1 MLDDKAQLEKG
12 MQILGF
18 ENTPQIISKLLIYKE
33 LLIKWNNSF
42 NLTSVKNTEIVTHH
56 FLDCLAV
63 IPFIKSSTLLD
74 VGTGA
79 GLPGIV
85 IAIVNPDIKVS
96 LIDKV
101 GKKITFIKRIIAE
114 LEIKNIETYHDR
126 VELLTSEEKYDG
138 IISRA
143 FSNMEVFIKST
154 KHLIKS
160 QGVWYGMKSKK
171 ILDDEMVN
179 INDPWALEKL
189 DVPFL
194 QAERYLVKVSSS

>member
-42 NLTSVKNTEIVTHH
+42 NLTSVTNKEIVTHH

-96 LIDKV
+96 LVDKV
-101 GKKITFIKRIIAE
+101 GKKINFIKRIIAE
-114 LEIKNIETYHDR
+114 LEIKNIEPYHDR

-154 KHLIKS
+154 KHLIKR

-171 ILDDEMVN
+171 ILDDEMVS

-189 DVPFL
+189 DIPL
-194 QAERYLVKVSSS
+194 LEAERYLVKVSSS

>member
-42 NLTSVKNTEIVTHH
+42 NLTSVTNKEIVTHH

-96 LIDKV
+96 LVDKV
-101 GKKITFIKRIIAE
+101 GKKINFIKRIIAE
-114 LEIKNIETYHDR
+114 LEIKNIEPYHDR

-154 KHLIKS
+154 KHLIKR
-160 QGVWYGMKSKK
+160 QGVLYGMKSKK
-171 ILDDEMVN
+171 ILDDEMIN

>member
-18 ENTPQIISKLLIYKE
+18 ENIPQIISKLLIYKK

-63 IPFIKSSTLLD
+63 IPFIKSSRLLD

-114 LEIKNIETYHDR
+114 LEIKNIETYHER

-171 ILDDEMVN
+171 ILDDEMIN
-179 INDPWALEKL
+179 INDPWVLEKL
-189 DVPFL
+189 DIPFL

>member
-1 MLDDKAQLEKG
+1 MLNDKAQLERG
-12 MQILGF
+12 MQKLGL
-18 ENTPQIISKLLIYKE
+18 ENIPQVINKLLIYKE
-33 LLIKWNNSF
+33 LLIKWNKSF
-42 NLTSVKNTEIVTHH
+42 NLTSIKNREVVTHH
-56 FLDCLAV
+56 FLDCLSI
-63 IPFIKSSTLLD
+63 IPFIKSSSLLD

-79 GLPGIV
+79 GLPGII
-85 IAIVNPDIKVS
+85 IAIVKPDIKVS

-101 GKKITFIKRIIAE
+101 GKKIAFIKRVVAE
-114 LEIKNIETYHDR
+114 LEIKNIDTYHER

-143 FSNMEVFIKST
+143 FSNMDDFIKST

-171 ILDDEMVN
+171 ILNDEMIN
-179 INDPWALEKL
+179 INQPWTLEKL

-194 QAERYLVKVSSS
+194 DAERYLVKVSNS

>member
-18 ENTPQIISKLLIYKE
+18 ENSPQIISKLLIYKE
-33 LLIKWNNSF
+33 LLMKWNNSF

-96 LIDKV
+96 LVDKV
-101 GKKITFIKRIIAE
+101 GKKINFIKRIIAE
-114 LEIKNIETYHDR
+114 LEIKNIEPYHDR

-154 KHLIKS
+154 KHLIKR

-171 ILDDEMVN
+171 ILDDEMFN
-179 INDPWALEKL
+179 INDPWTLEKL
-189 DVPFL
+189 DIPFL
-194 QAERYLVKVSSS
+194 EAERYLVKVSSS

>member
-18 ENTPQIISKLLIYKE
+18 ENIPQIISKLLIYKE

-96 LIDKV
+96 LVDKV
-101 GKKITFIKRIIAE
+101 GKKINFIKRIIAE
-114 LEIKNIETYHDR
+114 LEIKNIEPYHDR

-154 KHLIKS
+154 KHLIKR

-171 ILDDEMVN
+171 ILDDEMIN
-179 INDPWALEKL
+179 INDPWALKKL

-194 QAERYLVKVSSS
+194 KAERYLVKVSSS

>member
-42 NLTSVKNTEIVTHH
+42 NLTSVTNKEIVTHH

-96 LIDKV
+96 LVDKV
-101 GKKITFIKRIIAE
+101 GKKINFIKRIIAE
-114 LEIKNIETYHDR
+114 LEIKNIEPYHDR

-154 KHLIKS
+154 KHLIKT

-171 ILDDEMVN
+171 ILDDEMVS

-189 DVPFL
+189 DIPFL
-194 QAERYLVKVSSS
+194 EAERYLVKVSSS

>member
-1 MLDDKAQLEKG
+1 
-12 MQILGF
+12 
-18 ENTPQIISKLLIYKE
+18 
-33 LLIKWNNSF
+33 
-42 NLTSVKNTEIVTHH
+42 VTHH

-63 IPFIKSSTLLD
+63 IPFIKSSSLLD

-85 IAIVNPDIKVS
+85 IAIIKPDIKIS

-101 GKKITFIKRIIAE
+101 GKKIAFIKRVVAE
-114 LEIKNIETYHDR
+114 LDIKNVQTHHSR
-126 VELLTSEEKYDG
+126 VELMTSEEKYDG

-143 FSNMEVFIKST
+143 FSNMGEFVQIT
-154 KHLIKS
+154 KHLLKK

-171 ILDDEMVN
+171 ILNDEMKGIDN
-179 INDPWALEKL
+179 PWTLENL

-194 QAERYLVKVSSS
+194 KAERYLVKVTNL

>member
-12 MQILGF
+12 MEILGF

-42 NLTSVKNTEIVTHH
+42 NLTSVTNKEIVTHH

-96 LIDKV
+96 LVDKV
-101 GKKITFIKRIIAE
+101 GKKINFIKRIIAE
-114 LEIKNIETYHDR
+114 LEIKNIEPYHDR

-154 KHLIKS
+154 KHLIKR

-171 ILDDEMVN
+171 ILDDEMVS

-189 DVPFL
+189 DIPFL
-194 QAERYLVKVSSS
+194 EAERYLVKVSSS

>member
-42 NLTSVKNTEIVTHH
+42 NLTSVTNKEIVTHH

-96 LIDKV
+96 LVDKV
-101 GKKITFIKRIIAE
+101 GKKINFIKRIIAE
-114 LEIKNIETYHDR
+114 LEIKNIEPYHDR

-160 QGVWYGMKSKK
+160 RGVWYGMKSKK
-171 ILDDEMVN
+171 ILDDEMIN

-189 DVPFL
+189 NVPFL

>member
-1 MLDDKAQLEKG
+1 LLNDKTQLERG
-12 MQILGF
+12 MQKLGL
-18 ENTPQIISKLLIYKE
+18 ENIPQVISKLLIYKE
-33 LLIKWNNSF
+33 LLIKWNKSF
-42 NLTSVKNTEIVTHH
+42 NLTSIKNREVVTHH
-56 FLDCLAV
+56 FLDCLSI
-63 IPFIKSSTLLD
+63 IPFIKSSSLLD

-79 GLPGIV
+79 GLPGII
-85 IAIVNPDIKVS
+85 IAIVKPDIKVS

-101 GKKITFIKRIIAE
+101 GKKIAFIKRVVAE
-114 LEIKNIETYHDR
+114 LEIKNIDTYHDR

-143 FSNMEVFIKST
+143 FSNMDDFIKST

-171 ILDDEMVN
+171 ILNDEMIN
-179 INDPWALEKL
+179 INQPWTLEKL

-194 QAERYLVKVSSS
+194 DAERYLVKVSNS

>member
-42 NLTSVKNTEIVTHH
+42 NLTSVTNKEIVTHH

-171 ILDDEMVN
+171 ILDDEMIN
-179 INDPWALEKL
+179 INDPWTLEKL

>member
-1 MLDDKAQLEKG
+1 MLNDKTQLERG
-12 MQILGF
+12 MQKLGL
-18 ENTPQIISKLLIYKE
+18 ENIPQVISKLLIYKE
-33 LLIKWNNSF
+33 LLIKWNRSF
-42 NLTSVKNTEIVTHH
+42 NLTSIKNREVVTHH
-56 FLDCLAV
+56 FLDCLSI
-63 IPFIKSSTLLD
+63 IPFIKSSSLLD

-79 GLPGIV
+79 GLPGII
-85 IAIVNPDIKVS
+85 IAIVKPDVKVS

-101 GKKITFIKRIIAE
+101 GKKIAFIKRVVAE
-114 LEIKNIETYHDR
+114 LEIKNIDTYHDR

-143 FSNMEVFIKST
+143 FSNMDDFIKST

-171 ILDDEMVN
+171 ILNDEMIN
-179 INDPWALEKL
+179 INQPWTLEKL

-194 QAERYLVKVSSS
+194 DAERYLVKVSNS

>member
-42 NLTSVKNTEIVTHH
+42 NLTSVKNKEIVTHH

-96 LIDKV
+96 LVDKV
-101 GKKITFIKRIIAE
+101 GKKINFIKRIIAE
-114 LEIKNIETYHDR
+114 LEIKNIEPYHDR

-154 KHLIKS
+154 KHLIKR

-171 ILDDEMVN
+171 ILDDEMVS

-194 QAERYLVKVSSS
+194 EAERYLVKVSSS

>member
-1 MLDDKAQLEKG
+1 MLNDKTQLERG
-12 MQILGF
+12 MQKLGL
-18 ENTPQIISKLLIYKE
+18 ENIPQVISKLLIYKE
-33 LLIKWNNSF
+33 LLIKWNRSF
-42 NLTSVKNTEIVTHH
+42 NLTSIKNREVVTHH
-56 FLDCLAV
+56 FLDCLSI
-63 IPFIKSSTLLD
+63 IPFIKSSSLLD

-79 GLPGIV
+79 GLPGII
-85 IAIVNPDIKVS
+85 IAIVKPDIEVS

-101 GKKITFIKRIIAE
+101 GKKIAFIKRVVAE
-114 LEIKNIETYHDR
+114 LEIKNIDTYHDR

-143 FSNMEVFIKST
+143 FSNMDDFIKST

-171 ILDDEMVN
+171 ILNDEMIN
-179 INDPWALEKL
+179 INQPWTLEKL

-194 QAERYLVKVSSS
+194 DAERYLVKVSNS

>member
-1 MLDDKAQLEKG
+1 LLDDKAQLEKG

-42 NLTSVKNTEIVTHH
+42 NLTSVTNKEIVTHH

-96 LIDKV
+96 LVDKV
-101 GKKITFIKRIIAE
+101 GKKINFIKRIIAE
-114 LEIKNIETYHDR
+114 LEIKNIEPYHDR

-154 KHLIKS
+154 KHLIKR

-171 ILDDEMVN
+171 ILDDEMVS

-194 QAERYLVKVSSS
+194 EAERYLVKVSSS

>member
-18 ENTPQIISKLLIYKE
+18 ENIPQIVSKLLIYKE

-171 ILDDEMVN
+171 FLDDEMIN
-179 INDPWALEKL
+179 INDPWTLEKL

>member
-18 ENTPQIISKLLIYKE
+18 ENIPQIISKLLIYKE
-33 LLIKWNNSF
+33 LLMKWNNSF

-63 IPFIKSSTLLD
+63 SPFIKSSTLLD

-114 LEIKNIETYHDR
+114 LEIKNIETYHER

-160 QGVWYGMKSKK
+160 QGVSYGMKSKK
-171 ILDDEMVN
+171 ILDDEMIN
-179 INDPWALEKL
+179 INDPWTLEKL

>member
-18 ENTPQIISKLLIYKE
+18 ENIPQIISKLLIYKE

-63 IPFIKSSTLLD
+63 IPSINSSRLLD

-154 KHLIKS
+154 KHLIKT

-171 ILDDEMVN
+171 ILDDEMIN

>member
-18 ENTPQIISKLLIYKE
+18 ENIPQIISKLLIYKK

-63 IPFIKSSTLLD
+63 IPFINSSTLLD

-101 GKKITFIKRIIAE
+101 GKKITFIKRVIAE

-171 ILDDEMVN
+171 ILDDEMIN

-189 DVPFL
+189 DIPFL
-194 QAERYLVKVSSS
+194 QAERYLVKVSNS

>member
-1 MLDDKAQLEKG
+1 MLNDKTQLERG
-12 MQILGF
+12 MQKLGL
-18 ENTPQIISKLLIYKE
+18 ETIPQVISKLLIYKE
-33 LLIKWNNSF
+33 LLIKWNKSF
-42 NLTSVKNTEIVTHH
+42 NLTSIKNREVVTHH
-56 FLDCLAV
+56 FLDCLSI
-63 IPFIKSSTLLD
+63 IPFIKSSSLLD

-79 GLPGIV
+79 GLPGII
-85 IAIVNPDIKVS
+85 IAIVKPDIKVS

-101 GKKITFIKRIIAE
+101 GKKIAFIKRVVAE
-114 LEIKNIETYHDR
+114 LEIKNIDTYHDR

-143 FSNMEVFIKST
+143 FSNMDDFIKST

-171 ILDDEMVN
+171 ILNDEMIN
-179 INDPWALEKL
+179 INQPWTLEKL

-194 QAERYLVKVSSS
+194 DAERYLVKVSNS

>member
-96 LIDKV
+96 LVDKV
-101 GKKITFIKRIIAE
+101 GKKINFIKRIIAE
-114 LEIKNIETYHDR
+114 LEIKNIEPYHDR

-154 KHLIKS
+154 KHLIKR

-171 ILDDEMVN
+171 ILDDEMIN

>member
-18 ENTPQIISKLLIYKE
+18 ENIPQIISKILIYKE

-96 LIDKV
+96 LVDKV
-101 GKKITFIKRIIAE
+101 GKKINFIKRIIAE
-114 LEIKNIETYHDR
+114 LEIKNIEPYHDR

-154 KHLIKS
+154 KHLIKR

-171 ILDDEMVN
+171 ILDDEMVS

-189 DVPFL
+189 DIPFL
-194 QAERYLVKVSSS
+194 EAERYLVKVSSS

>member
-18 ENTPQIISKLLIYKE
+18 ENIPQIITKLLIYKE

-42 NLTSVKNTEIVTHH
+42 NLTSVKSTEIVTHH

-96 LIDKV
+96 LVDKV
-101 GKKITFIKRIIAE
+101 GKKINFIKRIIAE
-114 LEIKNIETYHDR
+114 LEIKNIEPYHDR
-126 VELLTSEEKYDG
+126 VELLISEEKYDG

-160 QGVWYGMKSKK
+160 QGVWYSMKSKK
-171 ILDDEMVN
+171 ILDDEMIN
-179 INDPWALEKL
+179 INDPWTLEKL

>member
-1 MLDDKAQLEKG
+1 MLNDKAQLERG
-12 MQILGF
+12 MQKLGL
-18 ENTPQIISKLLIYKE
+18 ENMPQVISKLLIYKE
-33 LLIKWNNSF
+33 LLIKWNKSF
-42 NLTSVKNTEIVTHH
+42 NLTSIKNREVVTHH
-56 FLDCLAV
+56 FLDCLSI
-63 IPFIKSSTLLD
+63 IPFIKSSSLLD

-79 GLPGIV
+79 GLPGII
-85 IAIVNPDIKVS
+85 IAIVKPDIKVS

-101 GKKITFIKRIIAE
+101 GKKIAFIKRVVAE
-114 LEIKNIETYHDR
+114 LEIKNIDTYHDR

-143 FSNMEVFIKST
+143 FSNMDDFIKST

-171 ILDDEMVN
+171 ILNDEMIN
-179 INDPWALEKL
+179 INQPWTLEKL

-194 QAERYLVKVSSS
+194 DAERYLVKVSNS

>member
-18 ENTPQIISKLLIYKE
+18 ENIPQIISKLLIYKE

-63 IPFIKSSTLLD
+63 IPFIKSSRLLD

-101 GKKITFIKRIIAE
+101 GKKITFIKRIATE

-154 KHLIKS
+154 KHLIKRE
-160 QGVWYGMKSKK
+160 GVWYGMKSKK
-171 ILDDEMVN
+171 ILDDEMIN
-179 INDPWALEKL
+179 INDPWVLEKL

-194 QAERYLVKVSSS
+194 EAERYLVKVSSS

>member
-18 ENTPQIISKLLIYKE
+18 ENIPQIISKLLIYKK

-126 VELLTSEEKYDG
+126 VELLTSGEKYDG

-171 ILDDEMVN
+171 ILDDEMIN
-179 INDPWALEKL
+179 INDPWTLEKL

>member
-18 ENTPQIISKLLIYKE
+18 ENIPQIIGKLLIYKE

-101 GKKITFIKRIIAE
+101 GKKITFIKRVIAE

-171 ILDDEMVN
+171 ILDDEMIN

-189 DVPFL
+189 DIPFL
-194 QAERYLVKVSSS
+194 QAERYLVKVSNS

>member
-1 MLDDKAQLEKG
+1 LLDDKAQLEKG

-18 ENTPQIISKLLIYKE
+18 ENIPQIISKLLIYKE

-63 IPFIKSSTLLD
+63 IPFINSSTLLD

-101 GKKITFIKRIIAE
+101 GKKITFIKRVIAE

-171 ILDDEMVN
+171 ILDDEMIN

-189 DVPFL
+189 DIPFL
-194 QAERYLVKVSSS
+194 QAERYLVKVSNS

>member
-12 MQILGF
+12 MEILGF

-42 NLTSVKNTEIVTHH
+42 NLTSVTNKEIVTHH

-96 LIDKV
+96 LVDKV
-101 GKKITFIKRIIAE
+101 GKKINFIKRIIAE
-114 LEIKNIETYHDR
+114 LEIKNIEPYHDR

-154 KHLIKS
+154 KHLIKR

-171 ILDDEMVN
+171 ILDDEMIN

>member
-18 ENTPQIISKLLIYKE
+18 ENIPQIISKLLIYKE

-63 IPFIKSSTLLD
+63 IPFINSSRLLD

-114 LEIKNIETYHDR
+114 LEIKNIETYHER

-154 KHLIKS
+154 KHLIKR

-171 ILDDEMVN
+171 ILDDEMIN
-179 INDPWALEKL
+179 INDPWILEKL
-189 DVPFL
+189 DIPFL

>member
-42 NLTSVKNTEIVTHH
+42 NLTSVTNKEIVTHH

-79 GLPGIV
+79 RLPGIV

-101 GKKITFIKRIIAE
+101 GKKNRF
-114 LEIKNIETYHDR
+114 Y
-126 VELLTSEEKYDG
+126 
-138 IISRA
+138 
-143 FSNMEVFIKST
+143 
-154 KHLIKS
+154 
-160 QGVWYGMKSKK
+160 
-171 ILDDEMVN
+171 
-179 INDPWALEKL
+179 
-189 DVPFL
+189 
-194 QAERYLVKVSSS
+194 

>member
-12 MQILGF
+12 MGILGF

-42 NLTSVKNTEIVTHH
+42 NLTSVTNKEIVTHH

-96 LIDKV
+96 LVDKV

-154 KHLIKS
+154 KHLIKT

-171 ILDDEMVN
+171 ILDDEMIN

>member
-18 ENTPQIISKLLIYKE
+18 ENIPQIISKLLIYKE

-63 IPFIKSSTLLD
+63 IPFINSSRLLD

-114 LEIKNIETYHDR
+114 LDIKNIETYHDR

-154 KHLIKS
+154 KHLIKT

-171 ILDDEMVN
+171 ILDDEMIN

>member
-18 ENTPQIISKLLIYKE
+18 ENIPQIITKLLIYKE
-33 LLIKWNNSF
+33 LLIKWNKSF

-63 IPFIKSSTLLD
+63 IPFINSSRLLD

-154 KHLIKS
+154 KHLIKT

-171 ILDDEMVN
+171 ILDDEMIN

>member
-18 ENTPQIISKLLIYKE
+18 ENIPQIISKLLIYKK

-63 IPFIKSSTLLD
+63 IPFINSSTLLD

-101 GKKITFIKRIIAE
+101 GKKITFIKRINAE

-171 ILDDEMVN
+171 ILDDEMIN
-179 INDPWALEKL
+179 INDPWTLEKL

>member
-1 MLDDKAQLEKG
+1 MLNDKTQLERG
-12 MQILGF
+12 MQKLGL
-18 ENTPQIISKLLIYKE
+18 ENIPQVISKLLIYKE
-33 LLIKWNNSF
+33 LLIKWNKSF
-42 NLTSVKNTEIVTHH
+42 NLTSIKNTEVVTHH
-56 FLDCLAV
+56 FLDCLSI
-63 IPFIKSSTLLD
+63 IPFIKSSSLLD

-79 GLPGIV
+79 GLPGII
-85 IAIVNPDIKVS
+85 IAIVKPDIKVS

-101 GKKITFIKRIIAE
+101 GKKIAFIKRVVAE
-114 LEIKNIETYHDR
+114 LEIKNIDTYHDR

-143 FSNMEVFIKST
+143 FSNMDDFIKST

-171 ILDDEMVN
+171 ILNDEMIN
-179 INDPWALEKL
+179 INQPWTLEKL

-194 QAERYLVKVSSS
+194 DAERYLVKVSNS

>member
-1 MLDDKAQLEKG
+1 

-42 NLTSVKNTEIVTHH
+42 NLTSVTNKEIVTHH

-96 LIDKV
+96 LVDKV
-101 GKKITFIKRIIAE
+101 GKKINFIKRIIAE
-114 LEIKNIETYHDR
+114 LEIKNIEPYHDR

-154 KHLIKS
+154 KHLIKR

-171 ILDDEMVN
+171 ILDDEMIN

>member
-1 MLDDKAQLEKG
+1 MLNDKTQLERG
-12 MQILGF
+12 MQKLGL
-18 ENTPQIISKLLIYKE
+18 ENIPQIISKLLIYKE
-33 LLIKWNNSF
+33 LLIKWNRSF
-42 NLTSVKNTEIVTHH
+42 NLTSIKNREVVTHH
-56 FLDCLAV
+56 FLDCLSI
-63 IPFIKSSTLLD
+63 IPFIKSSSLLD

-79 GLPGIV
+79 GLPGII
-85 IAIVNPDIKVS
+85 IAIVKPDIKVS

-101 GKKITFIKRIIAE
+101 GKKIAFIKRVVAE
-114 LEIKNIETYHDR
+114 LEIKNIDTYHDR

-143 FSNMEVFIKST
+143 FSNMDDFIKST

-171 ILDDEMVN
+171 ILNDEMIN
-179 INDPWALEKL
+179 INQPWTLEKL

-194 QAERYLVKVSSS
+194 DAERYLVKVSNS